1 MKRKQNE
8 LFKVNVWLKEDYLRM
23 RFEMDRGSWERRN
36 SDIAL
41 YETNQQFESQRL
53 ALYQANQ
60 WTDHAHRDHIK
71 LFEELNTKNRIY
83 QEKTFKRLTI
93 NSRITKNLL

>member
-1 MKRKQNE
+1 M
-8 LFKVNVWLKEDYLRM
+8 NVWLKEDYLRM

-36 SDIAL
+36 SYIAF

-60 WTDHAHRDHIK
+60 WTDHVHRDHIK
-71 LFEELNTKNRIY
+71 LLN
-83 QEKTFKRLTI
+83 
-93 NSRITKNLL
+93 

>member
-1 MKRKQNE
+1 
-8 LFKVNVWLKEDYLRM
+8 
-23 RFEMDRGSWERRN
+23 MDRGSWERRN

-83 QEKTFKRLTI
+83 QEKLFKRLTI
-93 NSRITKNLL
+93 NSRITKNLLSASG